1 MVDGL
6 HGLDGREGQATRA
19 VVLTLMRWCVAVLV
33 VGVLSAAAGM
43 ALGGCGK
50 NGGSAVSWE
59 GGIVCKDGV
68 CTPTLTLVP
77 AAPAPAARAQ
87 LEK

>member
-6 HGLDGREGQATRA
+6 DGRDGQDGRA
-19 VVLTLMRWCVAVLV
+19 VLLTLMRWCVAVLV

-50 NGGSAVSWE
+50 NGESKVSWE

-68 CTPTLTLVP
+68 CTPTLTVV
-77 AAPAPAARAQ
+77 PAPAARGQ